1 MRMKQIKHLVMAFAA
16 VCLTVGLTSC
26 EKEVEKIVEKPVE
39 KVVEKEVEKVVEK
52 PVDNNNW
59 SRYQTMVNDAVNT
72 NKKHD
77 KVILLVAFGSTWEQA
92 YDTFEK
98 VVEDYQSEFTDF
110 DVFLSFSSA
119 ICINNARA
127 GENVDPEDFFDP
139 EHWLTAIGLAGYK
152 QVVIQ
157 SLQVIPGEEYRRVRD
172 TYVKDFMNNR
182 NGDFTDAY
190 MKSLDLNVVVGTPL
204 MAEESDAEL
213 LATVLSEEAD
223 VKAAVADGIV
233 AFMGH
238 GNPEGYDYYGG
249 NIRYIQLEEYLRK
262 INPHFYV
269 GTVDMADTY
278 VANVLEHIAGGTFTY
293 QIGDIKKTVTYAK
306 NNAKTAQLY
315 PLMSIAGDHAHNDMA
330 DENDP
335 ESWFSMFN
343 AAGIVTMA
351 YETNFTEACWK
362 QYKSGDPYIP
372 ALAERA
378 KVRDLWINHTK
389 EAIEKLGTADAL
401 STPTTAPEE

>member
-1 MRMKQIKHLVMAFAA
+1 MNKIKFLMMAMMAFVLSATFTA
-16 VCLTVGLTSC
+16 CSDDDD
-26 EKEVEKIVEKPVE
+26 
-39 KVVEKEVEKVVEK
+39 
-52 PVDNNNW
+52 DNVQSNYVK
-59 SRYQTMVNDAVNT
+59 YQEAVNKT
-72 NKKHD
+72 VNSQKKSD

-92 YDTFEK
+92 YDTFDQI
-98 VVEDYQSEFTDF
+98 VSDYKAGFAGW
-110 DVFLSFSSA
+110 DVYLSFSSA

-127 GENVDPEDFFDP
+127 GENVAPKDYYDP

-182 NGDFTDAY
+182 NGDFTDSY
-190 MKSLDLNVVVGTPL
+190 MKSLDLNVAVGTPL
-204 MAEESDAEL
+204 MAEESDAEQ
-213 LATVLSEEAD
+213 LAKVLNQEAD
-223 VKAAVADGIV
+223 VKAALAQGIV

-249 NIRYIQLEEYLRK
+249 NIRYIQLEEQLRAL
-262 INPHFYV
+262 NENFYV

-278 VANVLEHIAGGTFTY
+278 VDNVLEHIAGGEFTY
-293 QIGDIKKTVTYAK
+293 EIGDIKKTVSYAA
-306 NNAKTAQLY
+306 NGAKKAQLY

-330 DENDP
+330 DEDDD

-343 AAGIVTMA
+343 AAGIETQA
-351 YETNFTEACWK
+351 YETNYTAACWK
-362 QYKSGDPYIP
+362 KYKQGEGYIP
-372 ALAERA
+372 ALGERRA
-378 KVRDLWINHTK
+378 VRQLWMNHTR
-389 EAIEKLGTADAL
+389 EAISKLGTEDAL